1 MADVQFNNNADVI
14 FNDTLDNVIWIHN
27 VPVLTTQFAT
37 DLADASFTGNGTITE
52 HGGENA
58 SRRGFCFIYDVTGDP
73 TIADN
78 VVYADGDFN
87 PEAYFLSVSIDIG
100 KHVRY
105 RAYAV
110 NNMGIGYGDTV
121 QVLTLVIAAPFV
133 SVSGLSGPPL
143 ASLAVDPLATE
154 GALESSLLFQAPTSA
169 FVSTSGLDASL
180 LCQLVPDALASVSV
194 LEATIYYQI
203 IVIPGP
209 FVTSGL
215 LSATEALAFRN
226 TEDYTLTYECTFND
240 LPLPIKSFS
249 ARFST
254 AQKSQVTVVIPN
266 IDYADI
272 IADTVIDNYDAGET
286 ILGRLSVFI
295 VKTYPSGNV
304 VRERLT
310 NVILEDVGYTE
321 DVTIG
326 AIKEITLS
334 GTLDETW
341 SAKTITLSGA
351 SYRSIIGGSKS
362 YRCSP
367 DLYLRPGDTVLIN
380 GDIFTVNSVTWFIDP
395 DQEMM
400 TISEKAA

>member
-14 FNDTLDNVIWIHN
+14 FNDTLDDVIWIHN
-27 VPVLTTQFAT
+27 VPVLTTQAGT
-37 DLADASFTGNGTITE
+37 DLAADSFTGNATITD

-58 SRRGFCFIYDVTGDP
+58 SRRGFCFTYDMAGDP

-78 VVYADGDFN
+78 VVYADGDFSA
-87 PEAYFLSVSIDIG
+87 EAYFLAIAIDTG

-121 QVLTLVIAAPFV
+121 QVLALVIAEPFV

-143 ASLAVDPLATE
+143 ASLAGDPLATE
-154 GALESSLLFQAPTSA
+154 GTLESSLLFQAPTSA

-180 LCQLVPDALASVSV
+180 LCQLAPDALTSVSV
-194 LEATIYYQI
+194 LDATIYCQMI
-203 IVIPGP
+203 IVPGP
-209 FVTSGL
+209 FVTNGL

-226 TEDYTLTYECTFND
+226 TEDYTITYECTFND
-240 LPLPIKSFS
+240 LLLPIKSFS

-254 AQKSQVTVVIPN
+254 EAKSQVTVVIPN
-266 IDYADI
+266 IGYADI

-310 NVILEDVGYTE
+310 NVILEDVDYTE

-341 SAKTITLSGA
+341 SAKTIPLSGA
-351 SYRSIIGGSKS
+351 SYRSIIGGYKS

-380 GDIFTVNSVTWFIDP
+380 GDTFTVNSVTWFIDP
-395 DQEMM
+395 DQQMM
-400 TISEKAA
+400 YVSEKAA